1 MNKNLKL
8 TNQQLSALGITMIN
22 NDEEER
28 AKKAKTKNGELKN
41 KENK

>member
-1 MNKNLKL
+1 MNKNQKL
-8 TNQQLSALGITMIN
+8 TNTQLSALGVKTIN

-28 AKKAKTKNGELKN
+28 AKKAKNKDREFGY